1 MKPEKAIAV
10 GAILIVLPFIFFDY
24 TSPFYLRVLSVGVC
38 AIGVTF
44 LLYGLETLT
53 KKKSDISKQSDPKM
67 TTTNNYFTKCFQ
79 NTSESKYT
87 HTHIHTYKNGNDHL
101 VDDHQVRLNIK

>member
-1 MKPEKAIAV
+1 MKPEKAIIIGV
-10 GAILIVLPFIFFDY
+10 ILAILPFIFFNY

-53 KKKSDISKQSDPKM
+53 KKK
-67 TTTNNYFTKCFQ
+67 
-79 NTSESKYT
+79 
-87 HTHIHTYKNGNDHL
+87 
-101 VDDHQVRLNIK
+101 

>member
-10 GAILIVLPFIFFDY
+10 GAILKVLPFICFDY

-53 KKKSDISKQSDPKM
+53 KKK
-67 TTTNNYFTKCFQ
+67 
-79 NTSESKYT
+79 
-87 HTHIHTYKNGNDHL
+87 
-101 VDDHQVRLNIK
+101 

>member
-24 TSPFYLRVLSVGVC
+24 TSPFYLRVLSIGVG

-53 KKKSDISKQSDPKM
+53 KKK
-67 TTTNNYFTKCFQ
+67 
-79 NTSESKYT
+79 
-87 HTHIHTYKNGNDHL
+87 
-101 VDDHQVRLNIK
+101 

>member
-38 AIGVTF
+38 AIGGTF
-44 LLYGLETLT
+44 LLYGLENLS
-53 KKKSDISKQSDPKM
+53 KKK
-67 TTTNNYFTKCFQ
+67 
-79 NTSESKYT
+79 
-87 HTHIHTYKNGNDHL
+87 
-101 VDDHQVRLNIK
+101 